1 MTSLGTPRLRAI
13 LQALLVTFLW
23 STSWV
28 LIKIGLED
36 IPAITFAGLRYFLAF
51 LILVPVFLTSRKK
64 TPLRNLTRSNW
75 ISLVVLGLLFYAVTQ
90 GTQFLALSYLPA
102 INFSLLLNG
111 TSIIVALLAIP
122 LLKEVPT
129 TLQWAGALLFI
140 AGAVIFFYPLD
151 IPSALFLGYFIA
163 FLHILAN
170 SFSSVLGRGIN
181 RLATIH
187 PLTVTVVSM
196 GIGATVMLI
205 TGLLVEPLPSL
216 NPQSWLI
223 ILWLALV
230 NTSFAFVL
238 WNNTLRTLSAMESS
252 IINNT
257 MLIQIAILA
266 WLFLDESLG
275 WLEIGGL
282 ALAAVGAALVQL
294 RRQKKPPTSAA

>member
-1 MTSLGTPRLRAI
+1 MTSFGSPRLRAI
-13 LQALLVTFLW
+13 LQALFVTFLW

-36 IPAITFAGLRYFLAF
+36 IPALTFAGLRYTLAF
-51 LILVPVFLTSRKK
+51 LILVPIYLSSKK
-64 TPLRNLTRSNW
+64 ATPLRSLSRSNW
-75 ISLVVLGLLFYAVTQ
+75 ISLIVLGLLFYAITQ

-111 TSIIVALLAIP
+111 TAVIVAVLAIP
-122 LLKEVPT
+122 LLGEIPT
-129 TLQWAGALLFI
+129 RLQWGGALLFLAGALL
-140 AGAVIFFYPLD
+140 FFYPLD
-151 IPSALFLGYFIA
+151 IPAALFLGYLIA
-163 FLHILAN
+163 GVHIL
-170 SFSSVLGRGIN
+170 STSLSSILGRGIN

-187 PLTVTVVSM
+187 PLTITVVSM
-196 GIGATVMLI
+196 GIGSIALLS

-216 NPQSWLI
+216 DFQGGLI
-223 ILWLALV
+223 IFWLALV

-238 WNNTLRTLSAMESS
+238 WNNTLRTLTAMESS

-257 MLIQIAILA
+257 MLIQISILA

-275 WLEIGGL
+275 WLEIAGL

-294 RRQKKPPTSAA
+294 RRKKVIVK